1 MSAEWTFGKLNP
13 SRPALFR
20 PSYRS
25 GSSVGSHNRLYHMP
39 VALVQHLR
47 ETLSSHPQ
55 AKT

>member
-25 GSSVGSHNRLYHMP
+25 GSSVGSHNRLYHLP